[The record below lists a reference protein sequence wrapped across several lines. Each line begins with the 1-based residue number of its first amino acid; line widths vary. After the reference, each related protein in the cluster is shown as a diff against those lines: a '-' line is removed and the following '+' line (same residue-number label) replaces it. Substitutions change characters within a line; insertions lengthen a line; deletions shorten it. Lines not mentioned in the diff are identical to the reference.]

1 MNIID
6 WIEENLDVQG
16 IGVGVSL
23 ALVLI
28 VLPIICMIAPK

>member
-6 WIEENLDVQG
+6 WIEENLDEG
-16 IGVGVSL
+16 FGVGVSL

-28 VLPIICMIAPK
+28 VLPVICMIASK

>member
-6 WIEENLDVQG
+6 WIEETLDEG
-16 IGVGVSL
+16 FGVGVSL

-28 VLPIICMIAPK
+28 VLPVICIIAPK